1 MPCAS
6 ACTCIRTCSL
16 VDPLYPRL
24 WSTLKS
30 IWQAM
35 DAVFPKEYPFHMGGD
50 EVEVDCWA
58 NCPSAIAWAEENGIS
73 DTSGYAQY
81 AWFERSLY
89 GMLAGELNRT
99 VMAWEDITGFVDGNW
114 SAIAPVASNLILQQ
128 WDGSPGTWN
137 WDTCAQLAT
146 GAGVV
151 VAGPF
156 TILST
161 PAQNYVD
168 IGNLTCPPTSQ
179 LLGPEIM
186 LWDDAQDT
194 SGSDVLVSAMQTILA
209 VSESGWSAT
218 STVSG
223 QAIDG
228 NRYAAHRCRMA
239 MRGIASHPGPYSP
252 VGTFCLPEYEAQLAP
267 WSLNG

>member
-1 MPCAS
+1 M
-6 ACTCIRTCSL
+6 
-16 VDPLYPRL
+16 DPLYPQL
-24 WSTLKS
+24 WPTLKA
-30 IWQAM
+30 IWSAM
-35 DAVFPKEYPFHMGGD
+35 DAIFPPEYPFHMGGD
-50 EVEVDCWA
+50 EVEVNCWA
-58 NCPSAIAWAEENGIS
+58 NCPSAIAWADENGIT

-81 AWFERSLY
+81 NWFETTLY
-89 GMLAGELNRT
+89 SMLVNELNRT
-99 VMAWEDITGFVDGNW
+99 VMAWEDVTGFVNGNW
-114 SAIAPVASNLILQQ
+114 SDVPGKLILQQ

-156 TILST
+156 TILSN
-161 PAQNYVD
+161 PQANYVD
-168 IGNLTCPPTSQ
+168 IANLTCPPTSQ

-209 VSESGWSAT
+209 VAESGWSAQGV
-218 STVSG
+218 VSG

-228 NRYAAHRCRMA
+228 DRYAAHRCRMA
-239 MRGIASHPGPYSP
+239 VRGITSHPGPYSP
-252 VGTFCLPEYEAQLAP
+252 VGTFCLPEYAAPLAP
-267 WSLNG
+267 WSVNG